1 MHSAARELRTLPHRA
16 TRSYRSGAGY
26 LAAVLAL
33 SSAGCTS
40 AGAAEVEAAAV
51 APLPA
56 RLSGTGLYV
65 SGSTREVRPEHV
77 FFVPQYPLWSDGAA
91 KRRWLSLP
99 AGATIDASE
108 PDAWVFPVGT
118 RLWKELSFG
127 ERTETRYI
135 ERLPDGSY
143 RYATYV
149 WDVASDDAL
158 LAPDRGVPGVR
169 PLASGQSH
177 DIPSSADCLA
187 CHEGRRSPVLG
198 FNALQLSPDRDP
210 LAAHR
215 EAVPTN
221 AVDLPELERR
231 GLISGLP
238 PALIAEPPR
247 IAAPTPTTRAAAGY
261 LFGNCSSCHNAQGPL
276 AGLGLDFDQSVLD
289 AEGHARLRASALGRA
304 SKFRLPGEQSSRRAL
319 PGQPEQSSIWFRM
332 QARDP
337 IAQMPPL
344 GSKLVDDDGVA
355 LVAAWITRDLE
366 PNDRK

>member
-1 MHSAARELRTLPHRA
+1 MAAA
-16 TRSYRSGAGY
+16 
-26 LAAVLAL
+26 LAL
-33 SSAGCTS
+33 ASVACNP
-40 AGAAEVEAAAV
+40 AGAAESEASGV
-51 APLPA
+51 SPLPA

-91 KRRWLSLP
+91 KKRWLSLP
-99 AGATIDASE
+99 AGARIDASD

-135 ERLPDGSY
+135 ERLADGSY

-149 WDVASDDAL
+149 WDAAAGDAM
-158 LAPDRGVPGVR
+158 LAPEGGVPAVR
-169 PLASGQSH
+169 ALGAGQSH

-187 CHEGRRSPVLG
+187 CHEGRRTPVLG

-210 LAAHR
+210 FAANA
-215 EAVPTN
+215 EPPSAD
-221 AVDLPELERR
+221 AVDLPELVRR
-231 GLISGLP
+231 DLISGLS
-238 PALIAEPPR
+238 PALIASPPR
-247 IAAPTPTTRAAAGY
+247 IAAPSPTTRAAAGY
-261 LFGNCSSCHNAQGPL
+261 LFGNCASCHNAEGPL

-289 AEGHARLRASALGRA
+289 GEGHARLRTSALARP
-304 SKFRLPGEQSSRRAL
+304 SKFRLPGEAASRRAS
-319 PGQPEQSSIWFRM
+319 PGQPEKSSIWFRM

-344 GSKLVDDDGVA
+344 GSKLVDHSGVD
-355 LVAAWITRDLE
+355 LVAAWISRDLQ
-366 PNDRK
+366 PDNNRK